1 MNPKVLRNGLVIL
14 FLLTAVN
21 VYQTWAVL
29 HYLNEAR
36 ERHAQ
41 IENEVQNLN
50 AVVNQLCLNMHTACV
65 YTLTSGSPPPARE
78 PY

>member
-29 HYLNEAR
+29 HLSLI
-36 ERHAQ
+36 H
-41 IENEVQNLN
+41 I
-50 AVVNQLCLNMHTACV
+50 
-65 YTLTSGSPPPARE
+65 
-78 PY
+78 

>member
-41 IENEVQNLN
+41 IEIEVQNLN

-65 YTLTSGSPPPARE
+65 YTLTSRAAPPAQE